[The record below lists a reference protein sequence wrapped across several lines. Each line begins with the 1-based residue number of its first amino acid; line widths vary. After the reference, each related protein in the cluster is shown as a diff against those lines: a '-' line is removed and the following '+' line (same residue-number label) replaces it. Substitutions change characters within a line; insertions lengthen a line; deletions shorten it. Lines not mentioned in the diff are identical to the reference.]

1 MRLLLI
7 RHAQAGQHDPNRW
20 PDDSRRPITD
30 AGRRVHRKVS
40 RRLRRRDLIPD
51 LLLTSPWTR
60 ALETAEITAEVTCRG
75 GVSPTSC
82 PALAEPPDLGRIAEA
97 VGDADRLVALVGHE
111 PWLGEL
117 ASLLL
122 TGYPDGV
129 ETDFP
134 KSGVMGLEL
143 PNVTPDSAV
152 LRFLLRPRGAY

>member
-7 RHAQAGQHDPNRW
+7 RHAPAGQRDPNHW
-20 PDDSRRPITD
+20 PDDTRRPITD

-40 RRLRRRDLIPD
+40 RRLRRRDLVPD

-60 ALETAEITAEVTCRG
+60 ALETAEITADVTCRG
-75 GVSPTSC
+75 DLTPTSC
-82 PALAEPPDLGRIAEA
+82 PALAESPDIERIAEA
-97 VGDADRLVALVGHE
+97 VGDEDRLVALVGHE

-122 TGYPDGV
+122 TGYADGV
-129 ETDFP
+129 EIDFP
-134 KSGVMGLEL
+134 KSGVLGLEL
-143 PNVTPDSAV
+143 PGVTPDSAV